1 MKELTIVKIGGN
13 IIDSKENLHSFLQK
27 FNTIQGAKILV
38 HGGGKIATEISAK
51 LGIEAKMVNGRRIT
65 DLQTL
70 EIVVMVYSGINKLIA
85 AQLNAGGTKSIGV
98 CGADMNLIP
107 AKKRAKGDVDY
118 GFVGDILTDEI
129 KKDNWQ
135 LLLDAGI
142 CPVVAP
148 ITADASGQLLNTNAD
163 SIASSIAQALSKIY
177 NVKLIYCF
185 EKNGVLRNPA
195 DENSVISKI
204 GMQEYESLKEQKI
217 ISDGMIP
224 KLDNSFDAMKQG
236 VSKVIIGHAL
246 QIEKLTS
253 PIHET
258 GTLLTLDEK

>member
-1 MKELTIVKIGGN
+1 MKELTVVKIGGN
-13 IIDSKENLHSFLQK
+13 IIDSKENLNSFLQK
-27 FNTIQGAKILV
+27 FNTIKGAKILV
-38 HGGGKIATEISAK
+38 HGGGKIATEISTK
-51 LGIEAKMVNGRRIT
+51 LGIEANMVNGRRIT

-70 EIVVMVYSGINKLIA
+70 EIVVMVYSGINKSIA
-85 AQLNAGGTKSIGV
+85 AQLNAGGIKSVGV
-98 CGADMNLIP
+98 CGADINLIP
-107 AKKRAKGDVDY
+107 AKKRTKGDIDY
-118 GFVGDILTDEI
+118 GFVGDVLTDEMKI
-129 KKDNWQ
+129 DNWQ

-163 SIASSIAQALSKIY
+163 TIASSVAQALSNIY

-185 EKNGVLRNPA
+185 EKSGVLRNPL

-204 GMQEYESLKEQKI
+204 GIGEYESLKAQKI

-224 KLDNSFDAMKQG
+224 KLDNAFDAMKQG

-246 QIEKLTS
+246 HIEKLTDLT
-253 PIHET
+253 HET

>member
-13 IIDSKENLHSFLQK
+13 IIDSKENLYSFLQK
-27 FNTIQGAKILV
+27 FDTIQGAKILV

-70 EIVVMVYSGINKLIA
+70 EIVVMVYSCINKSIA

-107 AKKRAKGDVDY
+107 AKKRAKGDIDY
-118 GFVGDILTDEI
+118 GFVGDVLAD
-129 KKDNWQ
+129 KMKVDNWQ
-135 LLLDAGI
+135 LLLDAGV

-163 SIASSIAQALSKIY
+163 TIASAVAQALSDIY
-177 NVKLIYCF
+177 DVKLIYCF

-204 GMQEYESLKEQKI
+204 WIQEYESLKEQKI

-224 KLDNSFDAMKQG
+224 KLDNAFDAMKKG
-236 VSKVIIGHAL
+236 VNKVIIGHAL
-246 QIEKLTS
+246 LIEKLTATA
-253 PIHET
+253 HGT
-258 GTLLTLDEK
+258 GTTLTLNEK

>member
-13 IIDSKENLHSFLQK
+13 IIDSKENLNSFLQK
-27 FNTIQGAKILV
+27 FNTIKGAKILV
-38 HGGGKIATEISAK
+38 HGGGKIATEISAR
-51 LGIEAKMVNGRRIT
+51 LGLEAKMVNGRRIT

-70 EIVVMVYSGINKLIA
+70 EIVVMVYSGINKSIV
-85 AQLNAGGTKSIGV
+85 AQLNVGGTKSIGV
-98 CGADMNLIP
+98 CGADMSLIP
-107 AKKRAKGDVDY
+107 AKKRAKGDIDY
-118 GFVGDILTDEI
+118 GFVGDVLADEM
-129 KKDNWQ
+129 KTDNWQ

-163 SIASSIAQALSKIY
+163 TIASSVAQALSHIY

-185 EKNGVLRNPA
+185 EKNGVLRNPT

-204 GMQEYESLKEQKI
+204 DMQEYESLKEKKI

-224 KLDNSFDAMKQG
+224 KLDNAFDAMKQG

-246 QIEKLTS
+246 YIEKLTDTA
-253 PIHET
+253 HET
-258 GTLLTLDEK
+258 GTLLILDEK